1 MSFREDRLQFN
12 NRGILSEL
20 MSRSGREF
28 GLFVDGTY
36 RLGGSQ
42 YIKPYL
48 VVSNGDGGN
57 VWDRDR
63 GGLKLGGRLDY
74 LPLGLFTRFGQFN
87 QVDVIRELTPK
98 LVIGVAYSYNQG
110 MSSRRGRESGA
121 ILYLDNNNR
130 EMLPDFAKIGIDF
143 LFKYRGFSMIGEYVK
158 TRAYVPEGIA
168 QRVRVD
174 GSTSSSFDVNGIQDI
189 PNYIKGRMMLGTGY
203 NLQMGYL
210 FKNKVSLDARY
221 THIMADAHSFL
232 NNGTFYNRPN
242 YYTLGLSK
250 MLGRNYGT
258 KIQADVTY
266 VANKGGI
273 NNSKGL
279 PVSGNE
285 LLTRFIM
292 SYAF

>member
-1 MSFREDRLQFN
+1 
-12 NRGILSEL
+12 
-20 MSRSGREF
+20 
-28 GLFVDGTY
+28 
-36 RLGGSQ
+36 
-42 YIKPYL
+42 
-48 VVSNGDGGN
+48 
-57 VWDRDR
+57 
-63 GGLKLGGRLDY
+63 
-74 LPLGLFTRFGQFN
+74 
-87 QVDVIRELTPK
+87 
-98 LVIGVAYSYNQG
+98 
-110 MSSRRGRESGA
+110 
-121 ILYLDNNNR
+121 
-130 EMLPDFAKIGIDF
+130 MLPENAKIGIDF

-221 THIMADAHSFL
+221 THIKSDAHSFL